1 MLILT
6 INIKGDDASD
16 DELIDRYRLWFKKG
30 FSF

>member
-6 INIKGDDASD
+6 SNIKGYDASD

-30 FSF
+30 D